1 MCIRDRYKAPFYVSK
16 IEDYQGNILYEHFV
30 EEEKRFEPLDIY
42 PLLDMMKGVMDDGSG
57 RVIRR
62 MGFKYPA
69 GGKTGTTND
78 FRDAWFTGF
87 TPDLTTSVWIG
98 YDDNVSMLRP
108 NQKGVTGAHAAA
120 PIWSLIMAEA
130 LDKVDKRRFPIPREI
145 RFEYANNSDGF
156 YEPKNTPNTVKV
168 ALKKNNA
175 LPRRPKIFPVRGT
188 LNSRK
193 VFFNKIRHSPRSV
206 KDFKQ
211 TKTTKLKI
219 NLDSKIWFMLNLEN
233 ASMGKLKKIPTRWFI
248 KMLKD
253 TRDIETTSPERL
265 IKGRKVLIEK
275 LLSRVGSFDH
285 KIVEG
290 VSIKSMLRPNEA
302 EFYGNF

>member
-1 MCIRDRYKAPFYVSK
+1 
-16 IEDYQGNILYEHFV
+16 
-30 EEEKRFEPLDIY
+30 
-42 PLLDMMKGVMDDGSG
+42 
-57 RVIRR
+57 

-87 TPDLTTSVWIG
+87 TPHLTTSVWIG

-108 NQKGVTGAHAAA
+108 NEKGVTGAHAAA

-130 LDKVDKRRFPIPREI
+130 LDKADKRGFPIPREI

-156 YEPKNTPNTVKV
+156 YEPKNTPNTVQV
-168 ALKKNNA
+168 ALKKNNT
-175 LPRRPKIFPVRGT
+175 LPRRPTILAVRGT

-193 VFFNKIRHSPRSV
+193 IFFNQTRHSPRNV

-211 TKTTKLKI
+211 TKTTKLKT

-275 LLSRVGSFDH
+275 LLSRLGSLDH
-285 KIVEG
+285 TVVEG
-290 VSIKSMLRPNEA
+290 VSIKSILRPNEA
-302 EFYGNF
+302 EFYGDF

>member
-1 MCIRDRYKAPFYVSK
+1 
-16 IEDYQGNILYEHFV
+16 
-30 EEEKRFEPLDIY
+30 
-42 PLLDMMKGVMDDGSG
+42 MDNGSG

-69 GGKTGTTND
+69 GGKTGTTNK

-87 TPDLTTSVWIG
+87 TPDLTTSVWVG
-98 YDDNVSMLRP
+98 YDDNESMLRP
-108 NQKGVTGAHAAA
+108 NGKGVTGAHAAA
-120 PIWSLIMAEA
+120 PIWSLMMTEA
-130 LDKVDKRRFPIPREI
+130 LDKSDKLDFPIPREI

-156 YEPKNTPNTVKV
+156 YEPKNTPNTVQV

-175 LPRRPKIFPVRGT
+175 LPRHATKFPVSGP

-193 VFFNKIRHSPRSV
+193 VVFHKNRHSPRAV
-206 KDFKQ
+206 KGFQ
-211 TKTTKLKI
+211 QIEITNLKT

-265 IKGRKVLIEK
+265 IKGREVLIEK
-275 LLSRVGSFDH
+275 LLSRVGSFEH
-285 KIVEG
+285 AIVEG

-302 EFYGNF
+302 EFYGDF